1 MLWLAV
7 VGFVL
12 TLLVTAALFWFGAWN
27 PPKRREIANDYPVFQ
42 ELPKIVHVAHRGG
55 SRIGPQNTM
64 AAYRLA
70 VEEYGADVLEI
81 DLQLSQDGH
90 IVLIH
95 DGYVLHFPAELP
107 AKAIEV
113 PRKRATSFLTD
124 FCP

>member
-7 VGFVL
+7 VGLVA
-12 TLLVTAALFWFGAWN
+12 TLLVTIALWWFGAWN

-64 AAYRLA
+64 QTYRRA
-70 VEEYGADVLEI
+70 VEEFKADVLEI

-95 DGYVLHFPAELP
+95 DPYVMQPWRHFPAW
-107 AKAIEV
+107 
-113 PRKRATSFLTD
+113 
-124 FCP
+124 